1 MAFAPITMNLQ
12 EELTDQLEIAT
23 WKEFTIGGVH
33 ITIDE
38 CTVVSWIIMIVMTII
53 AILLTRNLKVEG
65 EISKRQAL
73 LELCYEKAEAFF
85 KEIMG
90 PKVQKYIPYYRRF
103 KHYRAFRYEA
113 ADKKYAGRCCVGSND
128 NCTC

>member
-38 CTVVSWIIMIVMTII
+38 C
-53 AILLTRNLKVEG
+53 ND
-65 EISKRQAL
+65 
-73 LELCYEKAEAFF
+73 C
-85 KEIMG
+85 
-90 PKVQKYIPYYRRF
+90 
-103 KHYRAFRYEA
+103 
-113 ADKKYAGRCCVGSND
+113 ND
-128 NCTC
+128 NYCHIAHSKP

>member
-23 WKEFTIGGVH
+23 WKDFTIGGVH

-53 AILLTRNLKVEG
+53 AIKIHSVFDERSN
-65 EISKRQAL
+65 
-73 LELCYEKAEAFF
+73 F
-85 KEIMG
+85 
-90 PKVQKYIPYYRRF
+90 YRRF

>member
-90 PKVQKYIPYYRRF
+90 PNVQKYIPYLMSVAIF
-103 KHYRAFRYEA
+103 I
-113 ADKKYAGRCCVGSND
+113 GVS
-128 NCTC
+128 